1 MFNVWK
7 VKFEEN
13 MTYQT
18 NMILQQKSHTFKSA
32 KSPFTSALLQMV
44 LGNVQR

>member
-1 MFNVWK
+1 MVFCVKSQISGEYEIHNQNDFATK
-7 VKFEEN
+7 V
-13 MTYQT
+13 T
-18 NMILQQKSHTFKSA
+18 HDKSA